1 MKKNKIIKKKLNHIA
16 IAVSN
21 VTEASKVWRDSLD
34 CNVSEI
40 RELPE
45 HGVRVIFV
53 DFSNIK
59 IELLEPIDKKSPISN
74 FLEKN
79 PKGGIHHICCEV
91 KDINKVKD
99 KVVENGIKVLGDG
112 LTKIGAHG
120 NPVIFLNPSSTCGTL
135 IELEEVK
142 EN

>member
-1 MKKNKIIKKKLNHIA
+1 MEENKNSKRKLNHIA

-21 VTEASKVWRDSLD
+21 IIEASKIWKNSLG
-34 CNVSEI
+34 CNVSEVH
-40 RELPE
+40 ELPD

-53 DFSNIK
+53 EFANIK
-59 IELLEPIDKKSPISN
+59 IELLEPIDKNSPISN

-91 KDINKVKD
+91 NDINKAKE
-99 KVVENGIKVLGDG
+99 KVIKNGIRVLGDG

-120 NPVIFLNPSSTCGTL
+120 KPVIFLNPSDVSGTL
-135 IELEEVK
+135 VELEQK
-142 EN
+142 

>member
-1 MKKNKIIKKKLNHIA
+1 MEENKNSKRKLNHIA

-21 VTEASKVWRDSLD
+21 ILEASKIWKNSLECD
-34 CNVSEI
+34 VSEVH
-40 RELPE
+40 ELPD

-53 DFSNIK
+53 EFANIK
-59 IELLEPIDKKSPISN
+59 IELLEPIDKNSPISN

-91 KDINKVKD
+91 NDINKAKE
-99 KVVENGIKVLGDG
+99 KVIKNGIRVLGDG

-120 NPVIFLNPSSTCGTL
+120 KPVIFLNPSDVLGTL
-135 IELEEVK
+135 VELEQK
-142 EN
+142 